1 MQRFGEKLRTLRTR
15 RGLSVRALARDLGY
29 ATHSYISDIEA
40 GRTIPRV
47 EFTVKIADFFH
58 VALDQ
63 LVRDDVEL
71 DPDAGVQPTTDE
83 TSKEGS

>member
-1 MQRFGEKLRTLRTR
+1 
-15 RGLSVRALARDLGY
+15 VRALARDLGY

-47 EFTVKIADFFH
+47 EFTVKIADFFQMP
-58 VALDQ
+58 LDQ

-71 DPDAGVQPTTDE
+71 DPDSGIQPITDE
-83 TSKEGS
+83 TP

>member
-1 MQRFGEKLRTLRTR
+1 
-15 RGLSVRALARDLGY
+15 VRALARDLGY

-71 DPDAGVQPTTDE
+71 DPDGGIQPIPDE
-83 TSKEGS
+83 AS

>member
-15 RGLSVRALARDLGY
+15 RGLSVRALARELGY

-47 EFTVKIADFFH
+47 EFIVKIADFFQ
-58 VALDQ
+58 VTLDQ
-63 LVRDDVEL
+63 VVRDEIDL
-71 DPDAGVQPTTDE
+71 DPA
-83 TSKEGS
+83 SGSQADPD

>member
-47 EFTVKIADFFH
+47 EFTVKIADFFQ

-71 DPDAGVQPTTDE
+71 DSNSGILPITDE
-83 TSKEGS
+83 IL